1 MSFVQIDKLSFT
13 YSTMKTSVSIIDQ
26 FSFSM
31 HKGEIV
37 GVLGQSGSG
46 KSTLLRLIAGL
57 ESPSAGEIVICDR
70 KVVDARTFIPPEQRG
85 VGMVFQDYA
94 LFPHLTVAKNIEFG
108 LHRFSKAARLARL
121 KEMLELVQLSGFEN
135 RYPHELSGGQQQRV
149 ALARALA
156 PKPSLLLM
164 DEPFSNLDAGL
175 KAAIR
180 SELRD
185 ILRRA
190 EMTCLFV
197 SHDQQDVDAICDRT
211 IRIGEPEAIRELV
224 HAYDGRVQTE
234 VHV

>member
-1 MSFVQIDKLSFT
+1 MSFVEISKLSFT
-13 YSTMKTSVSIIDQ
+13 YSTVKVLDH

-31 HKGEIV
+31 DKGEIV

-57 ESPSAGEIVICDR
+57 ETPTEGEISIS
-70 KVVDARTFIPPEQRG
+70 ARTMVNAWTFIQPEQRG

-94 LFPHLTVAKNIEFG
+94 LFPHLTAARNIEFG
-108 LHRFSKAARLARL
+108 LHRMTRSERQARL
-121 KEMLELVQLSGFEN
+121 KEMIELVQLSGLEN

-164 DEPFSNLDAGL
+164 DEPFSNLDTEL

-180 SELRD
+180 SDLRD
-185 ILRRA
+185 ILRKA

-197 SHDQQDVDAICDRT
+197 SHDQQDVDVICDRT
-211 IRIGEPEAIRELV
+211 IRIDKAALNIIG
-224 HAYDGRVQTE
+224 
-234 VHV
+234 